1 MLPDLENLPCRNYG
15 SGAGLFSFYTL
26 KYFSVIF
33 IHNLYAFL
41 PLAVKK
47 KKQTKKKVTF
57 HRDLLFWGII
67 LCFEYLT
74 QIPFCLF
81 FVLLKFLV
89 IQELRVFIDNV
100 PLSPVCTQTEQN
112 KADYLCSNI
121 ERL

>member
-47 KKQTKKKVTF
+47 KKKKKKV
-57 HRDLLFWGII
+57 
-67 LCFEYLT
+67 
-74 QIPFCLF
+74 Q
-81 FVLLKFLV
+81 LLKFSYF
-89 IQELRVFIDNV
+89 VFNHK
-100 PLSPVCTQTEQN
+100 N
-112 KADYLCSNI
+112 KENI
-121 ERL
+121 SSYRYYHKQKLLGLLAECKGYNF